1 MQTTQ
6 AYFFSR
12 DGTRLFERTWRPET
26 APTAAVLIIHGYAE
40 HSGRYDWTARQLVT
54 RGYAVFA
61 FDLRGHGRSDGDRV
75 FIRSMNEYLDD
86 VDAAFDRVREQA
98 PGLPVFLLGHSMGG
112 GVLALFACDRI
123 ACDRIAGD
131 RVPRGDERAHVR
143 GLIFSGAVLPA
154 KGTTGGILPRIML
167 LLARL
172 FPKLRL
178 RALAAEAVSRDP
190 AVVAD
195 YDSDPLNYRG
205 KMPLGLIGAMIRGGR
220 YVEKHMAEIPPP
232 LLILHGSADQ
242 LVTTEGSQRL
252 YDTAAALDKT
262 LKIYEGLYH
271 EILNEPE
278 KDLVIEDVGNWLDRH
293 VAPEAFPA
301 QASAPSA

>member
-86 VDAAFDRVREQA
+86 VEAALRRVAAETARVRDQA

-112 GVLALFACDRI
+112 GVLALY
-123 ACDRIAGD
+123 AGD

-154 KGTTGGILPRIML
+154 KGATGGILPRIML

-178 RALAAEAVSRDP
+178 RALAAADVSRDP

-220 YVEKHMAEIPPP
+220 FVEKRMHDLNLP

-293 VAPEAFPA
+293 VAPEAFRA
-301 QASAPSA
+301 QASAPSAQT